1 MLSYVG
7 FHTGKSD
14 KCGTFE
20 ENRLS
25 MRFLSLDIS
34 IIEQTQ
40 RPKSQKLLD
49 LSNITVSISA
59 KPHTFRGLNYE

>member
-34 IIEQTQ
+34 II
-40 RPKSQKLLD
+40 D
-49 LSNITVSISA
+49 VSISA